1 VCVLV
6 HCSDGWDRTSLLTSL
21 SQLCLDA
28 YSRTIE
34 GFIVLVEKEWMSFGH
49 RFLDRL
55 GHGHFSQE
63 CSPIFLQFLDA
74 VWQLVRQFPTH
85 FQFDQRLLLWLH
97 HTAYSGEF
105 GTFYF
110 NSEEE
115 RVRAR
120 ASERT
125 RSCWTHV
132 QMHLDEFFNTTYGRG
147 WAHLPQSAAAT
158 RPAEPLPAFASL
170 PLFADPSVLY
180 VDVKELRFW
189 SDLYLAYKQ
198 TAQGLLWNGNLV
210 PSTFSPAAPA
220 AAPRRDPRFGDW
232 HP

>member
-1 VCVLV
+1 MCVLV

-34 GFIVLVEKEWMSFGH
+34 GFIVLVEKEWLSFGH

-125 RSCWTHV
+125 
-132 QMHLDEFFNTTYGRG
+132 
-147 WAHLPQSAAAT
+147 
-158 RPAEPLPAFASL
+158 
-170 PLFADPSVLY
+170 
-180 VDVKELRFW
+180 
-189 SDLYLAYKQ
+189 
-198 TAQGLLWNGNLV
+198 
-210 PSTFSPAAPA
+210 
-220 AAPRRDPRFGDW
+220 
-232 HP
+232 